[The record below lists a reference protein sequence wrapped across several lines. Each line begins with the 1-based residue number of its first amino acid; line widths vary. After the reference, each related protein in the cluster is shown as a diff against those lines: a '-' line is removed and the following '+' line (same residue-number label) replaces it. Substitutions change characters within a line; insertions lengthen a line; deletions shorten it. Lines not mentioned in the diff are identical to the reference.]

1 MYRFFANEDFVKDN
15 QIFIIGEDKNH
26 ILNSIRMKIHEN
38 TEIVVNKKV
47 FLCELYEINK
57 NNVIFNIL
65 KELKSDTEPAMR
77 IHLIQCVPKM
87 DKFDFIIQKAVEL
100 GVYSIIPF
108 ISERTVVKIKQGK
121 EEYKLKRWNKIS
133 KEAAMQSKRNIIPK
147 IEKIIDFNTLLDF
160 IKDKD
165 NVIICYEEELYDKS
179 YFDFINHD
187 IKDVY
192 VIIGSEGGF
201 SKTEVEKIKNCGG
214 KSISLGKRILRVETA
229 SIVVL
234 TLLQHEFG
242 DI

>member
-121 EEYKLKRWNKIS
+121 EEDKLKRWNKIS

-165 NVIICYEEELYDKS
+165 NVIICYEEELYDK
-179 YFDFINHD
+179 
-187 IKDVY
+187 
-192 VIIGSEGGF
+192 IIF
-201 SKTEVEKIKNCGG
+201 RFY
-214 KSISLGKRILRVETA
+214 KS
-229 SIVVL
+229 
-234 TLLQHEFG
+234 
-242 DI
+242 

>member
-1 MYRFFANEDFVKDN
+1 MYRFFANEDFVKNN
-15 QIFIIGEDKNH
+15 QIYITGEDKNH

-38 TEIVVNKKV
+38 AEIVVNKKV

-57 NNVIFNIL
+57 NNVIFNII
-65 KELKSDTEPAMR
+65 KELESDTEPAMR
-77 IHLIQCVPKM
+77 IHLIQCIPKM

-108 ISERTVVKIKQGK
+108 ISERTVVKIKQDK
-121 EEYKLKRWNKIS
+121 EEDKLKRWNKIS

-147 IEKIIDFNTLLDF
+147 VKKIVDFNTLLDF

-165 NVIICYEEELYDKS
+165 NVIICYEEEIYDKLS
-179 YFDFINHD
+179 FDFINYN

-201 SKTEVEKIKNCGG
+201 SKVEVEKVKNYGG

-229 SIVVL
+229 SIVAL

>member
-1 MYRFFANEDFVKDN
+1 
-15 QIFIIGEDKNH
+15 
-26 ILNSIRMKIHEN
+26 
-38 TEIVVNKKV
+38 
-47 FLCELYEINK
+47 
-57 NNVIFNIL
+57 
-65 KELKSDTEPAMR
+65 
-77 IHLIQCVPKM
+77 M

-121 EEYKLKRWNKIS
+121 EEDKLKRWNKIS

-214 KSISLGKRILRVETA
+214 KSISLGKRILRVEKIGRA
-229 SIVVL
+229 HV
-234 TLLQHEFG
+234 
-242 DI
+242 

>member
-108 ISERTVVKIKQGK
+108 FPKER
-121 EEYKLKRWNKIS
+121 
-133 KEAAMQSKRNIIPK
+133 
-147 IEKIIDFNTLLDF
+147 
-160 IKDKD
+160 
-165 NVIICYEEELYDKS
+165 
-179 YFDFINHD
+179 
-187 IKDVY
+187 
-192 VIIGSEGGF
+192 
-201 SKTEVEKIKNCGG
+201 
-214 KSISLGKRILRVETA
+214 
-229 SIVVL
+229 
-234 TLLQHEFG
+234 
-242 DI
+242 